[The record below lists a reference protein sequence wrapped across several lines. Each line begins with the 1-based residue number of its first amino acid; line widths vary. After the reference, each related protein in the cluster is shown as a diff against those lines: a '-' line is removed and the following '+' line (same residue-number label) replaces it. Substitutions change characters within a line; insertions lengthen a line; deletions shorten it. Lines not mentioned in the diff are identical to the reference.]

1 MADTTTKIK
10 TEKKRSG
17 IADFFVRLIREKPM
31 GLIGGIITVLLLL
44 VGIFAP
50 LLAPYGPNVIHGL
63 NAMEG
68 PSFKFWMGTD
78 WLGRDILSRVIY
90 GARISLVVGLAAT
103 LIATVVEIVI
113 GVLSGYIGGKFD
125 LIVQRFVDAVMCF
138 PALIILMVIISI
150 IHPSMINIILVL
162 GVQMGIGGSRVIR
175 SAVIGIKEN
184 LYIQSAVAIG
194 APTWDVIRRHIVPN
208 IMAPIIIEFSTR
220 MPAVILTEASLSFL
234 GYGIPPPSAS
244 LGALLSGSARTYMF
258 QSPWMV
264 LWPGLVLSV
273 VVWGVNMFGDAV
285 RDILDPR
292 LRGGIGRYGLSKKSL
307 EKISNRS
314 NLPSDVI
321 KAD

>member
-1 MADTTTKIK
+1 
-10 TEKKRSG
+10 
-17 IADFFVRLIREKPM
+17 M

-307 EKISNRS
+307 EKINNRS

>member
-1 MADTTTKIK
+1 
-10 TEKKRSG
+10 
-17 IADFFVRLIREKPM
+17 M

-162 GVQMGIGGSRVIR
+162 GVQMGIGGFKGNQKR
-175 SAVIGIKEN
+175 GN
-184 LYIQSAVAIG
+184 
-194 APTWDVIRRHIVPN
+194 
-208 IMAPIIIEFSTR
+208 
-220 MPAVILTEASLSFL
+220 
-234 GYGIPPPSAS
+234 
-244 LGALLSGSARTYMF
+244 
-258 QSPWMV
+258 
-264 LWPGLVLSV
+264 
-273 VVWGVNMFGDAV
+273 
-285 RDILDPR
+285 RD
-292 LRGGIGRYGLSKKSL
+292 
-307 EKISNRS
+307 
-314 NLPSDVI
+314 
-321 KAD
+321 